1 MSKDDFDPPCVGATL
16 FGHMTEANDDEP
28 NAVPDPSEDAARSEG
43 ALAVPVT
50 AGRRRDRDEEED
62 DPEASRKRLLLL
74 VPLVMAAA
82 AIVALVLV
90 GMQDKGTYS
99 KDVDVLI
106 AEKAKFIGKPVRVE
120 GSLVHGSL
128 VKRDTPCEYRFT
140 IEKNGVEVPV
150 RYAKCIVPDTF
161 RDMPGVDVGVTVE
174 GELRADSSL
183 EASAVL
189 AKCPS
194 KYEMK
199 DKASKGEAAP
209 HANVGPGTAPTSL

>member
-1 MSKDDFDPPCVGATL
+1 MSKDAVDPLSPGTTL
-16 FGHMTEANDDEP
+16 SRAMTDANDDEEP
-28 NAVPDPSEDAARSEG
+28 KAVPEASPSEG
-43 ALAVPVT
+43 ALAVPVA
-50 AGRRRDRDEEED
+50 AGRRRDRNDEDD

-128 VKRDTPCEYRFT
+128 VKRETPCEYRFT
-140 IEKNGVEVPV
+140 IEKRGVEVPV

>member
-1 MSKDDFDPPCVGATL
+1 MTLIVRGAQVTLSPPMSAANETSDERG
-16 FGHMTEANDDEP
+16 EALIP
-28 NAVPDPSEDAARSEG
+28 NPSPSEP
-43 ALAVPVT
+43 ALEVPS
-50 AGRRRDRDEEED
+50 RRRAREQNED
-62 DPEASRKRLLLL
+62 DADASRKRLLLL

-90 GMQDKGTYS
+90 GMQDKGVYS
-99 KDVDVLI
+99 KDVDVLL

-128 VKRDTPCEYRFT
+128 VKRETPCEYRFT
-140 IEKNGVEVPV
+140 IEKNGVELPV

-161 RDMPGVDVGVTVE
+161 RDVAGVDVGVTVE
-174 GELRADSSL
+174 GELRPDSSL
-183 EASAVL
+183 EASSVL

-199 DKASKGEAAP
+199 QKAASGEKMP
-209 HANVGPGTAPTSL
+209 HAGGAPPPAPTL

>member
-1 MSKDDFDPPCVGATL
+1 MTKDDVDPGWVGTTL
-16 FGHMTEANDDEP
+16 LESMTDPADDEP
-28 NAVPDPSEDAARSEG
+28 KKVPDASPSEPALEVSVSQSEARR
-43 ALAVPVT
+43 
-50 AGRRRDRDEEED
+50 RRRDGEVEE

-128 VKRDTPCEYRFT
+128 VKRESPCEYRFT

-161 RDMPGVDVGVTVE
+161 RDVPGVDVGVTVE
-174 GELRADSSL
+174 GELRPDNSL
-183 EASAVL
+183 EANAVL

-199 DKASKGEAAP
+199 QKAAQGEKMPHAGPAGPAAP
-209 HANVGPGTAPTSL
+209 L

>member
-1 MSKDDFDPPCVGATL
+1 MTKDDVDPSWVGATL
-16 FGHMTEANDDEP
+16 SESMTDASNDEP
-28 NAVPDPSEDAARSEG
+28 KPAPDAAASTGTPSEP
-43 ALAVPVT
+43 ALELPS
-50 AGRRRDRDEEED
+50 RRRDRDAEEE

-128 VKRDTPCEYRFT
+128 VKRETPCEYRFT

-150 RYAKCIVPDTF
+150 RFAKCIVPDTF
-161 RDMPGVDVGVTVE
+161 RDVPGVDVGVTVE
-174 GELRADSSL
+174 GELRADNSL
-183 EASAVL
+183 EANAVL

-199 DKASKGEAAP
+199 QKAAQGEKMP
-209 HANVGPGTAPTSL
+209 HAGPATPL

>member
-1 MSKDDFDPPCVGATL
+1 MATDDFDPAQGPASLWGPMSDAP
-16 FGHMTEANDDEP
+16 NDEP
-28 NAVPDPSEDAARSEG
+28 SEVPAASPSEP
-43 ALAVPVT
+43 ALSLPA
-50 AGRRRDRDEEED
+50 RRRDRDTDED
-62 DPEASRKRLLLL
+62 DPDAARKRLLLL

-90 GMQDKGTYS
+90 GMQDKGVYS

-128 VKRDTPCEYRFT
+128 VKRETPCEYRFT

-161 RDMPGVDVGVTVE
+161 RDVPGVDVGVTVE
-174 GELRADSSL
+174 GELLADSSL
-183 EASAVL
+183 EANAVL

-199 DKASKGEAAP
+199 QKAASGEKMP
-209 HANVGPGTAPTSL
+209 HAGVSEPMSPTPL

>member
-1 MSKDDFDPPCVGATL
+1 MTKDDVDPRRVGVTL
-16 FGHMTEANDDEP
+16 SESMSDAKNDDELS
-28 NAVPDPSEDAARSEG
+28 AVPDASPSEP
-43 ALAVPVT
+43 ALEVAV
-50 AGRRRDRDEEED
+50 RRRDRDRDAEE

-128 VKRDTPCEYRFT
+128 VKRETPCEYRFT

-150 RYAKCIVPDTF
+150 RFAKCIVPDTF
-161 RDMPGVDVGVTVE
+161 RDVPGVDVGVTVE
-174 GELRADSSL
+174 GELRPDNSL
-183 EASAVL
+183 EANAVL

-199 DKASKGEAAP
+199 QKAAQGEKMP
-209 HANVGPGTAPTSL
+209 HAGPATPL

>member
-1 MSKDDFDPPCVGATL
+1 MTKDDVDPRWVGTTLLVSMTDAT
-16 FGHMTEANDDEP
+16 NDEP
-28 NAVPDPSEDAARSEG
+28 QNVPEASPSEP
-43 ALAVPVT
+43 AVEV
-50 AGRRRDRDEEED
+50 AISDRRRRDRDIDED
-62 DPEASRKRLLLL
+62 PDASRKRLLLL

-128 VKRDTPCEYRFT
+128 VKRETPCEYRFT

-150 RYAKCIVPDTF
+150 RFAKCIVPDTF
-161 RDMPGVDVGVTVE
+161 RDVPGVDVGVTVE
-174 GELRADSSL
+174 GELRPDNSL
-183 EASAVL
+183 EANAVL

-199 DKASKGEAAP
+199 QKAAQGEKMPHAGPAAP
-209 HANVGPGTAPTSL
+209 L

>member
-1 MSKDDFDPPCVGATL
+1 MS
-16 FGHMTEANDDEP
+16 DEP
-28 NAVPDPSEDAARSEG
+28 PNETHEDEASASEPALEVPA
-43 ALAVPVT
+43 
-50 AGRRRDRDEEED
+50 RRRDRGADED
-62 DPEASRKRLLLL
+62 DADASRKRLLLL

-90 GMQDKGTYS
+90 GMQDKGVYS
-99 KDVDVLI
+99 KDADVLL

-120 GSLVHGSL
+120 GNLVHGSL
-128 VKRDTPCEYRFT
+128 VKRETPCEYRFT
-140 IEKNGVEVPV
+140 IEKKGVEIPV

-161 RDMPGVDVGVTVE
+161 RDVAGVDVGVTVE
-174 GELRADSSL
+174 GELLADSSL

-199 DKASKGEAAP
+199 QKAASGEKMP
-209 HANVGPGTAPTSL
+209 HAGPGDLAPPAGSSPTPSPTPL

>member
-1 MSKDDFDPPCVGATL
+1 MTDDS
-16 FGHMTEANDDEP
+16 NDDP
-28 NAVPDPSEDAARSEG
+28 KPAADADASTGTPSQPALEIAAARSR
-43 ALAVPVT
+43 
-50 AGRRRDRDEEED
+50 GRDAEEE

-128 VKRDTPCEYRFT
+128 VKRESPCEYRFT

-150 RYAKCIVPDTF
+150 RFAKCIVPDTF
-161 RDMPGVDVGVTVE
+161 RDVPGVDVGVTVE
-174 GELRADSSL
+174 GELRADNSL
-183 EASAVL
+183 EANAVL

-199 DKASKGEAAP
+199 QKAAQGEKMP
-209 HANVGPGTAPTSL
+209 HAGPATQL

>member
-1 MSKDDFDPPCVGATL
+1 MSAPNDQHDEHREVPEASQSEHALEVPARRRARDDDG
-16 FGHMTEANDDEP
+16 
-28 NAVPDPSEDAARSEG
+28 EDA
-43 ALAVPVT
+43 
-50 AGRRRDRDEEED
+50 D
-62 DPEASRKRLLLL
+62 ASRKRLLLL

-90 GMQDKGTYS
+90 GMQDKGVYS
-99 KDVDVLI
+99 KDVDVLLT
-106 AEKAKFIGKPVRVE
+106 EKAKFIGKPVRVE

-128 VKRDTPCEYRFT
+128 VKRETPCEYRFV
-140 IEKNGVEVPV
+140 IEKNGVEIPV

-161 RDMPGVDVGVTVE
+161 RDVPGVDVGVTVE
-174 GELRADSSL
+174 GELRPDSSL

-199 DKASKGEAAP
+199 QKSANGEKMP
-209 HANVGPGTAPTSL
+209 HAGGAPPSPPL